1 MSSLLFDVGNDGR
14 CGSCTPPPS
23 SQQSHPCYQGGSHS
37 GAVTLGSARVPPF
50 VPRPHRGGVGTEAL
64 LPLAGGGSGGGDGSH
79 HQQRRTQSAA
89 SGTASAVSS
98 TVTCN
103 AHEVCHYFQQVFYVS
118 AILTGIALVIAGA
131 IQTGAPDDLES
142 SAAAAASVDVAGASA
157 NVSDAGRGGDLLV
170 FVYIGVLLIGVNV
183 SLLLLQCYVRSK
195 ELRRARR
202 SAAAQNATV
211 VVAPPAGAAVHY
223 NPLVSGAP
231 PRQVALPCTVG
242 GPSALLAQQPAV
254 LPSPSGKG
262 QPRRGYP
269 PTSVH
274 SAATAPTFPTAQPH
288 CWLLPPASRAAT
300 TVASQPPPS
309 YDNLMVANHAPR
321 DVATLHLI

>member
-1 MSSLLFDVGNDGR
+1 M
-14 CGSCTPPPS
+14 C
-23 SQQSHPCYQGGSHS
+23 
-37 GAVTLGSARVPPF
+37 
-50 VPRPHRGGVGTEAL
+50 TEAL
-64 LPLAGGGSGGGDGSH
+64 LPLAGGGGGDGN

-89 SGTASAVSS
+89 SGTASAMSS

-142 SAAAAASVDVAGASA
+142 AGSNAASADVAGASA
-157 NVSDAGRGGDLLV
+157 NVGNVGRGGDLLV

-183 SLLLLQCYVRSK
+183 SLLLLQCYMRSK

-202 SAAAQNATV
+202 SAATQSATM
-211 VVAPPAGAAVHY
+211 VAVPPAGAAVHY
-223 NPLVSGAP
+223 NPLLSGAP
-231 PRQVALPCTVG
+231 PRQVALSCTVG
-242 GPSALLAQQPAV
+242 GPSALLAQQPPV

-262 QPRRGYP
+262 QQRRGYP
-269 PTSVH
+269 PASVH
-274 SAATAPTFPTAQPH
+274 SAATAPTFPTTQPH

>member
-1 MSSLLFDVGNDGR
+1 MSSLLFDVGNDAR

-37 GAVTLGSARVPPF
+37 GVVTLGSSRVPPF
-50 VPRPHRGGVGTEAL
+50 VPRPHRGGGAGGGACTEAL
-64 LPLAGGGSGGGDGSH
+64 LPLAGGGGGGDGN
-79 HQQRRTQSAA
+79 HQQRRAQSAA
-89 SGTASAVSS
+89 SGTASGMSS

-142 SAAAAASVDVAGASA
+142 AAAAAASADVSGASA
-157 NVSDAGRGGDLLV
+157 NVGDAGRGSDLLV

-183 SLLLLQCYVRSK
+183 SLLLLQCYMRSK

-202 SAAAQNATV
+202 SAAAQNAAMV
-211 VVAPPAGAAVHY
+211 VAAPPAGAAVHY

-231 PRQVALPCTVG
+231 PRQVGA
-242 GPSALLAQQPAV
+242 
-254 LPSPSGKG
+254 
-262 QPRRGYP
+262 
-269 PTSVH
+269 
-274 SAATAPTFPTAQPH
+274 
-288 CWLLPPASRAAT
+288 
-300 TVASQPPPS
+300 
-309 YDNLMVANHAPR
+309 
-321 DVATLHLI
+321 